1 MIQVRGVVLLEFGAV
16 SYRVQGLRCVRF
28 LMTHRPVRLPRTRA
42 GQRLPLQDVK
52 ARAFPKSGFELPDL
66 FEDTLITLNIVLIYH
81 HPKPYSRQ
89 YFLLFRS
96 RAYPFKELLW

>member
-1 MIQVRGVVLLEFGAV
+1 MCEVLDDPQAR
-16 SYRVQGLRCVRF
+16 SASPNAC
-28 LMTHRPVRLPRTRA
+28 RPTFA
-42 GQRLPLQDVK
+42 SADVK